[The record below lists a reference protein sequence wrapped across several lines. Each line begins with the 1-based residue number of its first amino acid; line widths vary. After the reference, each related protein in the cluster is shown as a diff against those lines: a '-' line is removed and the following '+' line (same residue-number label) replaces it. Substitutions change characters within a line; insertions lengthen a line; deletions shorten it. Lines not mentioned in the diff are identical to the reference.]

1 MRKIM
6 NLPEDTTIDDLN
18 KIASWFNIPVAIKL
32 REHLELW
39 VEDGVPARTC

>member
-18 KIASWFNIPVAIKL
+18 EIALWFDMPIAVKL
-32 REHLELW
+32 REHVELW
-39 VEDGVPARTC
+39 SDGGVPA

>member
-6 NLPEDTTIDDLN
+6 NLPEDTTIDGLFN
-18 KIASWFNIPVAIKL
+18 IASWFNIPIAIKL
-32 REHLELW
+32 REHVELW